1 MTFRKL
7 RIGHQLAISFGFIA
21 VLLLAV
27 IFLTYGRIASLNAN
41 IGLTNSDLYPKTIL
55 AHRIKDKVNEAVISM
70 RNALLISDPVKIKAE
85 LDSIETGARVIVASI
100 NEIDKTTA
108 GEQGRQYVA
117 GLVTARQKFVAARTH
132 FAETLLQDKKSE
144 AAELLF
150 SEVLPAQQGYFEQID
165 GMIAL
170 QQQRMTD
177 NVQSSGAD
185 AQQTQYLLLGIS
197 LLALL
202 LGALIAWYTTVSITT
217 PLARA
222 VAIARTVADGDLS
235 STIEI
240 DARNETGQLLAALR
254 DMNEGLLKIVSQ
266 VRSGT
271 AAIASAS
278 SQIAAGNADLSS
290 RTEQQAG
297 SLEETVSAMDALTS
311 TVRQNADNAKQANQL
326 ATSASDIAVAGGN
339 VVKEV
344 VLTMNSIS
352 ESSKKIVDII
362 SVIDGIAFQ
371 TNILALNAAVEAARA
386 GEQGR
391 GFAVVAQE
399 VRTLAQRSASAAKEI
414 KTLIGDSVE
423 KVGSGTV
430 LVEQAGA
437 TMTDMVASV
446 KRVTDIV
453 GEISAASREQSN
465 GLEEVNQAIGQMDKA
480 TQQNATLVEEA
491 AGASSSMQQQT
502 ALLAQLVSVFRL
514 GDHYE
519 MVESASLKT
528 VHGTG
533 QAVSV
538 RLPATL
544 AIGKN

>member
-70 RNALLISDPVKIKAE
+70 RNALLISDPVKTKAE

-100 NEIDKTTA
+100 NEIDKSTA

-132 FAETLLQDKKSE
+132 FAETLLQGNRDG
-144 AAELLF
+144 ATALLF

-197 LLALL
+197 LAALL

-222 VAIARTVADGDLS
+222 VVIARTVADGDLS

-339 VVKEV
+339 VVREV
-344 VLTMNSIS
+344 VATMNSIN

-386 GEQGR
+386 G
-391 GFAVVAQE
+391 
-399 VRTLAQRSASAAKEI
+399 
-414 KTLIGDSVE
+414 
-423 KVGSGTV
+423 
-430 LVEQAGA
+430 
-437 TMTDMVASV
+437 
-446 KRVTDIV
+446 
-453 GEISAASREQSN
+453 
-465 GLEEVNQAIGQMDKA
+465 
-480 TQQNATLVEEA
+480 
-491 AGASSSMQQQT
+491 
-502 ALLAQLVSVFRL
+502 
-514 GDHYE
+514 
-519 MVESASLKT
+519 
-528 VHGTG
+528 
-533 QAVSV
+533 
-538 RLPATL
+538 
-544 AIGKN
+544 

>member
-7 RIGHQLAISFGFIA
+7 RIGQQLALSFGFIA
-21 VLLLAV
+21 ILLLAIV
-27 IFLTYGRIASLNAN
+27 FFTYGRIASLNAS
-41 IGLTNSDLYPKTIL
+41 IGQTNTDLYPKTIM
-55 AHRIKDKVNEAVISM
+55 AHRIKDKVNDVVVGM
-70 RNALLISDPVKIKAE
+70 RNALLTSDADKIKAE
-85 LDSIETGARVIVASI
+85 FDKIETNARIVGATVS
-100 NEIDKTTA
+100 EIDKATTA
-108 GEQGRQYVA
+108 EQGREYVEALIA
-117 GLVTARQKFVAARTH
+117 GRQKFVAARAH
-132 FAETLLQDKKSE
+132 FTDALQQGRRDDAMRLLYE
-144 AAELLF
+144 
-150 SEVLPAQQGYFEQID
+150 EVLPVQQAYFTTLD
-165 GMIAL
+165 GTIAF
-170 QQQRMTD
+170 QEQRMAD
-177 NVQSSGAD
+177 NVRRSA
-185 AQQTQYLLLGIS
+185 AEARQTEYLLLGIS

-202 LGALIAWYTTVSITT
+202 SGAAIAWYTSASITT

-235 STIEI
+235 STIES
-240 DARNETGQLLAALR
+240 DARNETGQLLTALR

-278 SQIAAGNADLSS
+278 SQIAVGNADLSS

-311 TVRQNADNAKQANQL
+311 TVRQNADNATQANQL

-344 VLTMNSIS
+344 VLTMNSIN

-399 VRTLAQRSASAAKEI
+399 VRTLAQRSAAAAKEI

-465 GLEEVNQAIGQMDKA
+465 SLEEVNQAIGQMDQT
-480 TQQNATLVEEA
+480 TQQNAALVEQA
-491 AGASSSMQQQT
+491 AGAALSMQQQT
-502 ALLAQLVSVFRL
+502 ASLAQLVSVFRL

-519 MVESASLKT
+519 ITEPASLKT
-528 VHGTG
+528 VHGG
-533 QAVSV
+533 RQAVST
-538 RLPATL
+538 RLPAVL